1 MPGKILSVGYERAG
15 LVLRNWV
22 LERAGYYVLPATSK
36 DQALSL
42 LRLQRCDLVLIAG
55 TIPKE
60 HLTEIVNAAPKSVP
74 ILSMFGG
81 TRIEVPG
88 ISAYMPLLDGP
99 EVMLNTVRQLF
110 AEPMPVQSAHAHLA
124 GRPAHADQ
132 HGLKSP
138 YLVFADG
145 NRRLV
150 EVTEEVCGLLG
161 YKRDE
166 LIGKT
171 VEEITVPDTAPVA
184 ELYSQ
189 FVKEGFQ
196 EGSYV
201 LRHRSGRAI
210 PMRYRAEVFADGC
223 MAAEWY
229 PFMEAEQKRSKQR
242 A

>member
-15 LVLRNWV
+15 LLLRNWV

-42 LRLQRCDLVLIAG
+42 LRLQRCDLVIIAG
-55 TIPKE
+55 SIPKE
-60 HLTEIVNAAPKSVP
+60 HLAQIVSAAPKGLP

-81 TRIEVPG
+81 ARIEAAG

-99 EVMLNTVRQLF
+99 EVMLNTVRQLL
-110 AEPMPVQSAHAHLA
+110 AEPMPVRSADAHLA
-124 GRPAHADQ
+124 VKPAHHEQ
-132 HGLKSP
+132 HGLQSP
-138 YLVFADG
+138 YLVFADS

-161 YKRDE
+161 YKREE
-166 LIGKT
+166 LLGKT
-171 VEEITVPDTAPVA
+171 VEDITAPNTAPVA
-184 ELYSQ
+184 ELYEQ
-189 FVKEGFQ
+189 FVQEGFQ
-196 EGSYV
+196 EGSYM
-201 LRHRSGRAI
+201 LRHSTGRSI
-210 PMRYRAEVFADGC
+210 PMRYRAQVFPDGC

-229 PFMEAEQKRSKQR
+229 PFLEAGQKRSKQR